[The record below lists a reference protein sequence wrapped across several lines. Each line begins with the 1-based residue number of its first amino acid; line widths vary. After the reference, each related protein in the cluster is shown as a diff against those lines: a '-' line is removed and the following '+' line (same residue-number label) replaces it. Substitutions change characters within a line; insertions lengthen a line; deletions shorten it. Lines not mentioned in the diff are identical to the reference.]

1 MVAPDVE
8 SARVTLS
15 VEEKLVPLAGENVGV
30 AAVGSVVPV
39 TLWNQSNDAEIAGA
53 FAGVLL
59 FDPRC
64 CVRLSGE
71 RGVRPQQLVQ
81 QISIW
86 ERGGCE
92 SRAAFRQLYARLF
105 ENISQWGLGVGGPI
119 LPNELFLC
127 GAFGRLSLFHI
138 ST

>member
-59 FDPRC
+59 
-64 CVRLSGE
+64 
-71 RGVRPQQLVQ
+71 
-81 QISIW
+81 
-86 ERGGCE
+86 
-92 SRAAFRQLYARLF
+92 LF
-105 ENISQWGLGVGGPI
+105 PAMGPTDVTR
-119 LPNELFLC
+119 
-127 GAFGRLSLFHI
+127 RLSLKLLAVFQFTPSPDQYAVYVVPTRCI
-138 ST
+138 RR